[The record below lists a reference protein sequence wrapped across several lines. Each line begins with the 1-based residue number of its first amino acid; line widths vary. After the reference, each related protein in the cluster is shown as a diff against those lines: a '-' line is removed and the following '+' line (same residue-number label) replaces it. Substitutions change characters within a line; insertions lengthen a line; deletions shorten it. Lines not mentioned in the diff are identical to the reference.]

1 PPAVVAPRVIRF
13 SVVTIDGDLIDNHGC
28 SSDDLTVIVACGAF
42 AVALDESV
50 TVRPSRYEPDTSG
63 VNVGAG
69 AVAFDSVAL
78 EPVGTVRVHAYVYG
92 ECPPAVVA
100 PRVIRFPVVPLDGAL
115 IDTERGGGGDVTVN
129 CAEAELEAASLEL
142 KV

>member
-78 EPVGTVRVHAYVYG
+78 EPVGTVKIGRASCRERVKIVVVVGVFKFAEIRLYG
-92 ECPPAVVA
+92 V
-100 PRVIRFPVVPLDGAL
+100 
-115 IDTERGGGGDVTVN
+115 
-129 CAEAELEAASLEL
+129 
-142 KV
+142 